1 MPKKRYGQHFL
12 SDPAI
17 LERIVQ
23 FARVPPGADVVE
35 IGPGRGTLTRVLALT
50 ARRLIA
56 VEVDRDLVPGLRRT
70 MPANV
75 EILEQDALGLDF
87 GTLTPDRF
95 HLVANLPFNI
105 ATPLLERF
113 VRARDRITAVTI
125 MVQKEVADRIAAEPG
140 SSDYGPLSVGIQYYA
155 QVEPGFLVQPGS
167 FDPPPKVHSRLVRLT
182 WRPGVPDAPAFIRFV
197 RSAFSSRRKKLLNNL
212 NGRYPGLDRKALT
225 GLLEALSIP
234 PNARPENLSIPQ
246 FLALH
251 ERLSKLSAAMPR
263 GGKESDI

>member
-23 FARVPPGADVVE
+23 FARVPPEADVVE
-35 IGPGRGTLTRVLALT
+35 LGPGRGTLTRLLAVT

-56 VEVDRDLVPGLRRT
+56 VEVDRDLVPGLRRA

-75 EILEQDALGLDF
+75 EIMEQDALGLDF
-87 GTLTPDRF
+87 GTLMPDRF
-95 HLVANLPFNI
+95 HLVGNLPFNI

-113 VRARDRITAVTI
+113 IRARDRITAVTI

-140 SSDYGPLSVGIQYYA
+140 SGDYGPLSVGIQYYA
-155 QVEPGFLVQPGS
+155 EVEPGFLVQPGS
-167 FDPPPKVHSRLVRLT
+167 FDPPPKVHSRLLRLT
-182 WRPGVPDAPAFIRFV
+182 WNPETPDAPRFIRFV

-212 NGRYPGLDRKALT
+212 AGMQPGVDRNALT
-225 GLLEALSIP
+225 AMLENLGLNPSV
-234 PNARPENLSIPQ
+234 RPEQLSVDQ
-246 FLALH
+246 FFDLYNSIREQAPG
-251 ERLSKLSAAMPR
+251 PR
-263 GGKESDI
+263 TPTKPI